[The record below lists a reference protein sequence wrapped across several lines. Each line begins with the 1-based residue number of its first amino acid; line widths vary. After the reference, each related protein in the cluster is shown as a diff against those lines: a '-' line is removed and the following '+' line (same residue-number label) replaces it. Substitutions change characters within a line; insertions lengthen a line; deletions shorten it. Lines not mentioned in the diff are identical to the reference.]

1 MKRLEK
7 EVNEKT
13 EMENMIIGKYY
24 EGGKG
29 KRRRKRLKG
38 KRKGIGKRE
47 IKRKTGERQGH
58 DERKEKG
65 NNEREYRIEEK
76 KEITK

>member
-7 EVNEKT
+7 EENEKT

-38 KRKGIGKRE
+38 KRKEIGK
-47 IKRKTGERQGH
+47 
-58 DERKEKG
+58 KG
-65 NNEREYRIEEK
+65 NK
-76 KEITK
+76 KKKRRKRGT

>member
-24 EGGKG
+24 EEGKG

-47 IKRKTGERQGH
+47 IKRKNR
-58 DERKEKG
+58 RKRG
-65 NNEREYRIEEK
+65 
-76 KEITK
+76 T